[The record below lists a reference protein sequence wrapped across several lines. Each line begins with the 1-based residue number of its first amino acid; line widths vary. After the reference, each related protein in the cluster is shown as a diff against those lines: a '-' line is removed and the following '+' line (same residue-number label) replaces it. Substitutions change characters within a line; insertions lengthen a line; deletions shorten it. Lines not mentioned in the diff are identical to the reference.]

1 MPTSSA
7 SDAQTERFDVVVVGA
22 GAAGAVLAARLAEEG
37 LRVLALE
44 AGPDPL
50 EPDPSDA
57 RPLPDDYRV
66 PAFHAFASEHP
77 RLKRDLWIHTYA
89 ERDRRARNW
98 RWNPEK
104 DGVLYPRA
112 RGLGGCTAHHAMILV
127 KPNDRDWNHVAEAND
142 DASWSAG
149 AMQRYWERIERCRHR
164 WFPWRW
170 LARLTGYNPTG
181 HGWNGWLTT
190 EWGAPVRAL
199 RDYSLMRQ
207 IRHSLWAAAD
217 AYPGLAIDWQT
228 TALDPNARRGW
239 NPHASGVRVPPM
251 ATRRHVRSGARERL
265 RDVEARHPD
274 RLTLR
279 LSAEARRIVIEDGRA
294 TGVIYRQ
301 GGRDRRADASEIVL
315 AGGVFLSPQL
325 LMLSGVGEAGHLAAH
340 GIAAEQ
346 DLPGVGGNL
355 QDRYEVG
362 VVTRMKE
369 PWAALKGVTYTRGDK
384 SFRLWDRFGWG
395 SYKSNGVL
403 FAAELKSRADLAVPD
418 LFCFAL
424 LADFRG
430 YYEGY
435 SERVRKL
442 DYFTWAVLKA
452 YTANTVGTVR
462 LRSPN
467 ISDAPIVD
475 FRYFDE
481 GSPGWEA
488 DLDAV
493 VAGVRFVRKIGDAM
507 GDLVAEEEEPGREVQ
522 SDAALRRYV
531 QDNAWGHHACG
542 TCAMLPRDRGG
553 VVDSRFRV
561 HGVPGLRVADASVLP
576 RIPGYFPVAA
586 VYMIAEKAADTILED
601 LRLGTARPQRTTPEA
616 VAPPG

>member
-7 SDAQTERFDVVVVGA
+7 SDPRESFDVIVVGA

-50 EPDPSDA
+50 DPVPGDK
-57 RPLPDDYRV
+57 RPLADDCRV

-77 RLKRDLWIHTYA
+77 RLRRDLWIHTYGTR
-89 ERDRRARNW
+89 ERRERNW
-98 RWNPEK
+98 RWDPEK

-127 KPNDRDWNHVAEAND
+127 KPNDRDWNHIAEANG
-142 DASWSAG
+142 DASWGAG

-199 RDYSLMRQ
+199 RDHSLMRQ

-217 AYPGLAIDWQT
+217 AHPGLAIDWQT
-228 TALDPNARRGW
+228 TALDPNARRNW
-239 NPHASGVRVPPM
+239 NPHASGVRLPPM
-251 ATRRHVRSGARERL
+251 ATRRHVRFGPRERL

-279 LSAEARRIVIEDGRA
+279 LGAEARRIVLEGGRA
-294 TGVIYRQ
+294 TGVTYRQ
-301 GGRDRRADASEIVL
+301 GGRDRRAEAREIVL
-315 AGGVFLSPQL
+315 AGGAFLSPQL
-325 LMLSGVGEAGHLAAH
+325 LMLSGIGDRDHLAEH
-340 GIAAEQ
+340 GIELAQ
-346 DLPGVGGNL
+346 HLPGVGGNL

-362 VVTRMKE
+362 VVTRIKE
-369 PWAALKGVTYTRGDK
+369 PWAALRGVSYARGDK
-384 SFRLWDRFGWG
+384 GFRLWDRFGWG

-403 FAAELKSRADLAVPD
+403 FAAELKSRADLVEPD

-430 YYEGY
+430 YHEGY
-435 SERVRKL
+435 SQRVLKL
-442 DYFTWAVLKA
+442 DYLTWAVLKA
-452 YTANTVGTVR
+452 YTANTKGTVR
-462 LRSPN
+462 LRSADPD
-467 ISDAPIVD
+467 DAPIVS
-475 FRYFDE
+475 FNYFDE

-493 VAGVRFVRKIGDAM
+493 AAGVRFVRKIGDAM
-507 GDLVAEEEEPGREVQ
+507 GDLVAEEEEPGRHILSE
-522 SDAALRRYV
+522 AALRDYV
-531 QDNAWGHHACG
+531 RDNAWGHHACG
-542 TCAMLPRDRGG
+542 ACAMLPRARGG
-553 VVDSRFRV
+553 VVDNRFRV
-561 HGVPGLRVADASVLP
+561 HGVPGLRVADASVFP
-576 RIPGYFPVAA
+576 RIPGYFPVGA

-601 LRLGTARPQRTTPEA
+601 LRLGAAASRRDVPEA